1 VNVSRIEKALTCAE
15 CKQHSEVFE
24 QESDIPI
31 LLLDEY
37 VTDAD
42 IQEWQKIES
51 HITKKNWIDFTYDG
65 ITFGRYWAYDT
76 ILERKTDQFDTD
88 NEVFNRYKSE
98 AKSGFLAYKAGKR
111 MQQQFHVLNVGT
123 HSFQYG
129 INRSFLAAFEE
140 KTTNLFSFTQAG
152 LITQNDDYIAVTK
165 TDKFRYLARDPKI
178 VPLMSEPINEKSLQL
193 LEVNALNQ
201 IQSSHAWA
209 VSVPR
214 SKLSSREI
222 REKLNLRPGVPI
234 ICILTSSPD
243 EAMAANVAELLDKD
257 ALRIDD
263 ALFLQN
269 CLDVAR
275 ECSELN
281 FVIRVHPRLSINK
294 RENRVSPWLE
304 PLLTMLEN
312 RPSNVFLN
320 KPGDGIG
327 LYDIAM
333 VSDAVLNYRSTA
345 GAEMLML
352 GIPVILTDPSQ
363 MRSYPP
369 FLGLNSSQN
378 DVLMISR
385 KLRDT
390 LQNFS
395 AKNHIVYT
403 QRWLSQSNGN
413 AYARI
418 NSAIGSPVTE
428 VPQLNVV
435 RKFSSSSARQTARKL
450 LRKIKVVKY
459 LVLVLRLIEN
469 RNSARLEERIS
480 EYLKYRS
487 VPKSLFENTINENKW
502 DDVPNISNES
512 ILQPEIE
519 EIEITIRLNQTIIKY
534 LEPWDGHEGAISN
547 LKRFPN

>member
-1 VNVSRIEKALTCAE
+1 
-15 CKQHSEVFE
+15 
-24 QESDIPI
+24 
-31 LLLDEY
+31 
-37 VTDAD
+37 
-42 IQEWQKIES
+42 
-51 HITKKNWIDFTYDG
+51 
-65 ITFGRYWAYDT
+65 
-76 ILERKTDQFDTD
+76 
-88 NEVFNRYKSE
+88 
-98 AKSGFLAYKAGKR
+98 
-111 MQQQFHVLNVGT
+111 M
-123 HSFQYG
+123 
-129 INRSFLAAFEE
+129 
-140 KTTNLFSFTQAG
+140 
-152 LITQNDDYIAVTK
+152 TK
-165 TDKFRYLARDPKI
+165 TDKFRYLARDPQI
-178 VPLMSEPINEKSLQL
+178 MPLMSEPINEKSLQL
-193 LEVNALNQ
+193 LEANALDQ

-234 ICILTSSPD
+234 ICVLTSSPD
-243 EAMAANVAELLDKD
+243 EAMAANVAELLDID

-275 ECSELN
+275 ECAELN

-369 FLGLNSSQN
+369 FLGVNSSQN
-378 DVLMISR
+378 DVSTISG

-390 LQNFS
+390 LQNYS
-395 AKNHIVYT
+395 ARNQIVYT

-413 AYARI
+413 AYTRI
-418 NSAIGSPVTE
+418 KSDSDSPVTE
-428 VPQLNVV
+428 VPQLNIAEN
-435 RKFSSSSARQTARKL
+435 FPSFSARQTVRKL

-459 LVLVLRLIEN
+459 LVLVLRLVIG
-469 RNSARLEERIS
+469 RNSTQLQERIS
-480 EYLKYRS
+480 EYLKFRS
-487 VPKSLFENTINENKW
+487 VPKSLFENKINENKW
-502 DDVPNISNES
+502 NDVPNISNED
-512 ILQPEIE
+512 IPQPKTE
-519 EIEITIRLNQTIIKY
+519 ELEVITRLNQTIIKY

-547 LKRFPN
+547 LKRFPS